1 MKFTLS
7 LSALAAFAATVMAQ
21 TEGFDSVTQP
31 EPNAK
36 LPAGETFEVVWSAPK
51 DYAEGTVSLHLI
63 GGETQD
69 TQQPLAD
76 IAAGIPNSA
85 EKYSWAVDA
94 ALGDAKFYG
103 LVIKYESN
111 PDIFQYSNP
120 FHIVKAEGADSAAD
134 QTTTISK
141 SYGEKTVTLSA
152 CDCEETTSSTSTIT
166 PPVISTPTP
175 TPSPAENTTS
185 TYVKPTTIKTKPVPI
200 QTTEIE
206 VVQPE
211 PTTPAT
217 VPESGANA
225 RFGASSV
232 ALVGAFVVAA
242 FAL

>member
-31 EPNAK
+31 ESNAK

-51 DYAEGTVSLHLI
+51 AYTEGTVSLHLI

-94 ALGDAKFYG
+94 ALGDAKVYG

-111 PDIFQYSNP
+111 PEIFQYSNP
-120 FHIVKAEGADSAAD
+120 FHIVKAEGAAAD
-134 QTTTISK
+134 ETITISK

-152 CDCEETTSSTSTIT
+152 CDCEETTSSTSTVT
-166 PPVISTPTP
+166 PPPVSTPTP
-175 TPSPAENTTS
+175 TPSPVENTTS
-185 TYVKPTTIKTKPVPI
+185 TYVKPTTIKTKPVVI
-200 QTTEIE
+200 QTTEVE

-217 VPESGANA
+217 VPDSGANA